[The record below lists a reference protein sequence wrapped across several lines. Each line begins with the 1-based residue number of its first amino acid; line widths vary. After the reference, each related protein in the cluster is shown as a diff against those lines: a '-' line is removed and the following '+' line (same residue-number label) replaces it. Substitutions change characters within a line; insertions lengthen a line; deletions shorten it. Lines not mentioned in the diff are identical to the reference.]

1 MSEKLPNHPNIIVF
15 PPLIPA
21 ATILLA
27 IGLQYAVPLK
37 MIDALDRTWRVA
49 IGSLLM
55 TGVLLPVIGSRS
67 LIHHGTNIS
76 PLAPTTVLVTE
87 GVFGWTRNPFYTG
100 GTLAMLGLAFLLDTD
115 WLLVLAIPSA
125 LLLHFGV
132 VKPEEDYLSAEFGDT
147 YRHYK
152 AAVPR
157 YLWPL

>member
-1 MSEKLPNHPNIIVF
+1 MSEKLPNHPEVIVF

-27 IGLQYAVPLK
+27 TGLQYALPLQ
-37 MIDALDRTWRVA
+37 MIAAMDRTWRVA
-49 IGSLLM
+49 IGGLLM
-55 TGVLLPVIGSRS
+55 IGVLLPVIGSRS
-67 LIHHGTNIS
+67 LMRHGTNIS

-87 GVFGWTRNPFYTG
+87 GVFGWSRNPFYTG
-100 GTLAMLGLAFLLDTD
+100 GTLAMLGLAFLFRID
-115 WLLVLAIPSA
+115 WLLVLTIPSA

-132 VKPEEDYLSAEFGDT
+132 VKPEEDYLSAKFGDT

>member
-1 MSEKLPNHPNIIVF
+1 MSEKLPNHPKVIVF

-27 IGLQYAVPLK
+27 ICLQYAVP
-37 MIDALDRTWRVA
+37 IHAIAALDRTWRIA

-55 TGVLLPVIGSRS
+55 TGVLLPVIGIRS
-67 LIHHGTNIS
+67 MTRHGTNIS

-87 GVFGWTRNPFYTG
+87 GVFSWTRNPFYTG
-100 GTLAMLGLAFLLDTD
+100 GTLAMLGLAFLLDID

-125 LLLHFGV
+125 VLLHFGV
-132 VKPEEDYLSAEFGDT
+132 VKPEETYLTARFGDA
-147 YRHYK
+147 YRHYEE
-152 AAVPR
+152 AVPR